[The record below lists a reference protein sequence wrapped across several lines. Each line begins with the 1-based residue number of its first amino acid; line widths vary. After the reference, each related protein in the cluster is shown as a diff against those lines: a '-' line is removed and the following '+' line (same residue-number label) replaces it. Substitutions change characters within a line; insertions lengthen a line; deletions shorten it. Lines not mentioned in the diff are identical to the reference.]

1 MLAAS
6 RSVALPL
13 VAWGMNT
20 EYRVKMDDDEKI
32 FSGYGGGG
40 SVTAA
45 KRGNKYG
52 RRPGI
57 PNRNTTTHVDY
68 PAA

>member
-1 MLAAS
+1 
-6 RSVALPL
+6 
-13 VAWGMNT
+13 MNT